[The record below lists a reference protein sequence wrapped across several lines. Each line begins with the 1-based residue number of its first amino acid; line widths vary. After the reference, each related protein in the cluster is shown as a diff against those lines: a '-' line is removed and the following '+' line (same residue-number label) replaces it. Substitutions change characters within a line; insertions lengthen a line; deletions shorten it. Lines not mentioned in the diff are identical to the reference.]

1 MIRVHNQIS
10 MIELLFCSIV
20 FLNDRLNL
28 PFPLFKA
35 VSDDLDIVVGF
46 LERFHKVRLKNKKDL
61 KSILV
66 LFGEIDVHHDMF
78 STRLIV

>member
-1 MIRVHNQIS
+1 
-10 MIELLFCSIV
+10 
-20 FLNDRLNL
+20 
-28 PFPLFKA
+28 
-35 VSDDLDIVVGF
+35 
-46 LERFHKVRLKNKKDL
+46 VRLKNKKDL